1 MMSIKA
7 ISLGVACLLC
17 GVQAGPTV
25 KLGNSMTVQ
34 GRTSPIASSVAEFL
48 GIPYA
53 EPPVGELRWE
63 PPQPY
68 DPKAQGRSVV
78 NATALPPSC
87 WQYISVHPAMMRT
100 DVPEFMIGKAGM
112 SEDCLTTSVWVPT
125 NAVSQTSDLPV
136 IIWFYGGGFAT
147 GGTDVPYQIPTKWIE
162 RTQGHIVVSF
172 NYRIN
177 LFGYPDAAGVA
188 EQNLGLM
195 DQRLAVEWVRDN
207 IKSFGGN
214 PDRMVIW
221 GQSAGSVAVD
231 YYNFAFADDPIVGG
245 FIMNSG
251 TAHLNQLMSS
261 DVIHSNFT
269 FVAEGMGCGNQPDAA
284 SELAC
289 MKKVPAEKLENFVAT
304 YEDSGDSPSITFAP
318 MVDEK
323 LVFRNYTERA
333 ALGALSTLPA
343 LISHNVR
350 EGYFIAP
357 YSVDGPDPAI
367 ADGLS
372 KTYFWCPTFKTTK
385 ERLAA
390 GRITHRAYYT
400 GNFSNISP
408 RPWFGAWHGSDLPLA
423 FGTHADFRGN
433 STALEYETSHAIQD
447 AYVAFAKDPI
457 NGLNELGWAAYT
469 GARGIVRAY
478 AENNTVVGYRSLDA
492 IESGCEAEGLA

>member
-1 MMSIKA
+1 MVSIKT
-7 ISLGVACLLC
+7 ISLGIACLLS
-17 GVQAGPTV
+17 GVQADPTV
-25 KLGNSMTVQ
+25 KLGNGMTVQ
-34 GRTSPIASSVAEFL
+34 GRTSPIAPSVAEFL

-53 EPPVGELRWE
+53 KPPVGELRWE

-68 DPKAQGRSVV
+68 EPQAEEASII

-100 DVPEFMIGKAGM
+100 DVPEFMIGDAGM

-125 NAVSQTSDLPV
+125 NAVSQTAELPV

-147 GGTDVPYQIPTKWIE
+147 GGIDVPYQIPTKWIE

-177 LFGYPDAAGVA
+177 LFGFPGAAGVM
-188 EQNLGLM
+188 EQNLGLL

-207 IKSFGGN
+207 IKDFGGN
-214 PDRMVIW
+214 PERMVIW

-251 TAHLNQLMSS
+251 TAHLNQLMSN
-261 DVIHSNFT
+261 DVVYSNFS
-269 FVAEGMGCGNQPDAA
+269 FVAEGLGCGNQPDAA

-323 LVFRNYTERA
+323 LVFGNYTDRA
-333 ALGALSTLPA
+333 ARGALSTLVSPPKR
-343 LISHNVR
+343 HPFND
-350 EGYFIAP
+350 IA
-357 YSVDGPDPAI
+357 
-367 ADGLS
+367 
-372 KTYFWCPTFKTTK
+372 C
-385 ERLAA
+385 
-390 GRITHRAYYT
+390 
-400 GNFSNISP
+400 
-408 RPWFGAWHGSDLPLA
+408 
-423 FGTHADFRGN
+423 
-433 STALEYETSHAIQD
+433 
-447 AYVAFAKDPI
+447 
-457 NGLNELGWAAYT
+457 
-469 GARGIVRAY
+469 
-478 AENNTVVGYRSLDA
+478 
-492 IESGCEAEGLA
+492 

>member
-1 MMSIKA
+1 MVSIKT

-25 KLGNSMTVQ
+25 KLGNGMTVL
-34 GRTSPIASSVAEFL
+34 GRTSPIAPSVAEFM

-53 EPPVGELRWE
+53 KPPIGELRWE

-68 DPKAQGRSVV
+68 EPKTEEDSVI

-100 DVPEFMIGKAGM
+100 DDPEFMIGKAGM

-125 NAVSQTSDLPV
+125 DAVSQTAELPV

-162 RTQGHIVVSF
+162 RSQGHIVVSF

-177 LFGYPDAAGVA
+177 LFGFPDAAGVT
-188 EQNLGLM
+188 EQNLGLL
-195 DQRLAVEWVRDN
+195 DQRLAVEWIRDN
-207 IKSFGGN
+207 IKSFGGD
-214 PDRMVIW
+214 PKRMVIW

-231 YYNFAFADDPIVGG
+231 YYNFAYADDPIVGG
-245 FIMNSG
+245 FILNSG
-251 TAHLNQLMSS
+251 TAHLNQLMSN
-261 DVIHSNFT
+261 DVVYSNFS
-269 FVAEGMGCGNQPDAA
+269 FVAEGLGCGNQPNAA

-323 LVFRNYTERA
+323 LVFGNYTDRA
-333 ALGALSTLPA
+333 ARGALSTLPA
-343 LISHNVR
+343 LITHNAQ
-350 EGYFIAP
+350 EGLFIAP
-357 YSVDGPDPAI
+357 YTIDGPDPEI

-372 KTYFWCPTFKTTK
+372 RTFFWCPTYKTTK

-390 GRITHRAYYT
+390 GRVTHRAFYN
-400 GNFSNISP
+400 GNFTNISP
-408 RPWFGAWHGSDLPLA
+408 RPWMGAWHGSDLPLA

-433 STALEYETSHAIQD
+433 STALEIETSHAIQD
-447 AYVAFAKDPI
+447 AYVAFVKDPV
-457 NGLNELGWAAYT
+457 NGLNEMGWAAYT
-469 GARGIVRAY
+469 APGVLFGRMPR
-478 AENNTVVGYRSLDA
+478 TTRW
-492 IESGCEAEGLA
+492 

>member
-1 MMSIKA
+1 MVSAKTLSFGI
-7 ISLGVACLLC
+7 ACLLR
-17 GVQAGPTV
+17 GVQADLTV
-25 KLGNSMTVQ
+25 KLGNGLTVQ
-34 GRTSPIASSVAEFL
+34 GRTSPIAASVAEFL

-68 DPKAQGRSVV
+68 EPKGYSVI

-125 NAVSQTSDLPV
+125 KAVSQTSELPV

-162 RTQGHIVVSF
+162 RSQDHILVSF

-177 LFGYPDAAGVA
+177 LFGFPDAAGA
-188 EQNLGLM
+188 TEQNLGLM

-207 IKSFGGN
+207 IKAFGGD

-251 TAHLNQLMSS
+251 TAHLNQLMSN
-261 DVIHSNFT
+261 DVIYSNFS
-269 FVAEGMGCGNQPDAA
+269 FVAEGVGCGNQPDAA

-323 LVFRNYTERA
+323 LVFANYTERA
-333 ALGALSTLPA
+333 ARGALSTLPA
-343 LISHNVR
+343 LITHNAQ
-350 EGYFIAP
+350 EGLFIAP

-367 ADGLS
+367 AEGLS
-372 KTYFWCPTFKTTK
+372 KTFFWCPTFKTTK

-390 GRITHRAYYT
+390 GRITHRAFYN

-447 AYVAFAKDPI
+447 AYVAFAKDPVQ
-457 NGLNELGWAAYT
+457 GLDEMGWAAYA
-469 GARGIVRAY
+469 GARGVVRAY
-478 AENNTVVGYRSLDA
+478 AENNTAVGYRSLDT
-492 IESGCEAEGLA
+492 IESECEAMGLA